1 MKTMISTTH
10 LIAVA
15 VIAGAFAI
23 GFFSGPALAGEPAA
37 GATQFKFKFH
47 FSPDELT
54 STPMAKK
61 MLIRLERKVRD
72 YCGANPKMPRAQR
85 EFEREMV
92 GKCVSETMSKTIAK
106 FGSATVAEAYKSR
119 AEG

>member
-10 LIAVA
+10 LIAVG
-15 VIAGAFAI
+15 VIAGAFAV
-23 GFFSGPALAGEPAA
+23 GFFSGPALAGEPQANAA
-37 GATQFKFKFH
+37 RFEFKFDFK
-47 FSPDELT
+47 PDELT

-61 MLIRLERKVRD
+61 MLVRLEHKVRA
-72 YCGANPKMPRAQR
+72 YCGDNQKMSLAQR
-85 EFEREMV
+85 ELVRA
-92 GKCVSETMSKTIAK
+92 CVNRTMSNSIAK